1 MNHVSVNVLSLLGAD
16 STSKLLGF
24 ISITFLARTYGPE
37 VIGLIAAAMGIFS
50 YCNIISEAGLPILGT
65 RKIAGKNS
73 ASASLINRLVKA
85 RFILTVFVFSISTV
99 IIFFSLNDRSLRY
112 LTIIYLL
119 SLFPSSLLLEWVF
132 QGLKKIIFLAWGR
145 ILSASIY
152 LLWLLMFVRT
162 DSSLIMIP
170 IGWIVG
176 VSCQAI
182 FLWRQSLRYKERNET
197 NLSGSSIDLI
207 KLSLPFGFASLIAQ
221 SVTQFPIIYLGITD
235 PKAGGVFSIAFRVI
249 ILLLVVDRVFYT
261 LFFPSI
267 TSVIK
272 EDENKLGI
280 YFPRIVKIVA
290 TSTIYI
296 GIMAVMS
303 SKQLLPLL
311 FGKEFIES
319 ILIFQLLVLYFIVS
333 VLNSVF
339 TFTLVGVKKDSI
351 YLKSLFLGAIGFFGI
366 MLLPG
371 PAPSSHLAAI
381 GLVLFQLISLF
392 VMLREVQ
399 SFINFSVIRT
409 ILTPILSGA
418 SIMILLIMS
427 NSFFQSFSFIIALII
442 SPIILYYSVGITKE
456 DKNYALKAIS

>member
-1 MNHVSVNVLSLLGAD
+1 MNHVSANILSLLGAD
-16 STSKLLGF
+16 AAIKLIGF
-24 ISITFLARTYGPE
+24 ISITFLARTFGPE
-37 VIGLIAAAMGIFS
+37 VIGLIAAAMGILS

-65 RKIAGKNS
+65 RKIAGRNS
-73 ASASLINRLVKA
+73 ASASLINKLVKT
-85 RFILTVFVFSISTV
+85 RFILTVCVFSLSTI
-99 IIFFSLNDRSLRY
+99 IIFYTLSDSRLRDI
-112 LTIIYLL
+112 TIIYLL
-119 SLFPSSLLLEWVF
+119 CLFPSSLLLEWVF
-132 QGLKKIIFLAWGR
+132 QGLKKITFLAWGR

-152 LLWLLMFVRT
+152 LFWLLMFVRT
-162 DSSLIMIP
+162 DSSIIMIP
-170 IGWIVG
+170 IGWVVG
-176 VSCQAI
+176 VTCQAI
-182 FLWRQSLRYKERNET
+182 YLWRKSLRYKEISET
-197 NLSGSSIDLI
+197 NLSGSIGLI

-235 PKAGGVFSIAFRVI
+235 PEAGGVFSIAFRVI
-249 ILLLVVDRVFYT
+249 ILMLVVDRVFYT

-272 EDENKLGI
+272 EGENKLSI
-280 YFPRIVKIVA
+280 YFPRIVKIVT

-296 GIMAVMS
+296 GIMALMS

-319 ILIFQLLVLYFIVS
+319 IIIFQLLVLYFIFS

-339 TFTLVGVKKDSI
+339 TFTLVGAKKEVV
-351 YLKSLFLGAIGFFGI
+351 YLKSLFLGAVGFFGI

-399 SFINFSVIRT
+399 SFIDFSVFRA

-418 SIMILLIMS
+418 SIMILLVMS
-427 NSFFQSFSFIIALII
+427 NSFFQGFSFIIALII
-442 SPIILYYSVGITKE
+442 SPIILYYSVGITQE